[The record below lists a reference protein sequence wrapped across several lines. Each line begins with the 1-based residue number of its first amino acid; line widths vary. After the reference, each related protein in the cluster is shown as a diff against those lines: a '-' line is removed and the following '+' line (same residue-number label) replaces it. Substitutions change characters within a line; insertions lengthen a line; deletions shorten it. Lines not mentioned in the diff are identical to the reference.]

1 MAIVQISKIQVR
13 SGNIADLPQL
23 AVGEFGWAV
32 DEQRLFIGNDP
43 NSIGAAPDNTEI
55 ITGGSTARAAGN
67 TGQIQFN
74 TGGTF
79 DASPNLTWDNPA
91 SIFTVNGISNFNGD
105 VNINGNVD
113 VNGNIVYIDIE
124 KLAVQDPIIELGN
137 GPNNSPLT
145 ANNGFDRG
153 LLLHNYTTQ
162 PVDAFMGWDTANGQF
177 EFGSNVTIVN
187 DVITVNQFGNVKAD
201 TFLGNV
207 DGVDATLSGNV
218 RGKGMIA
225 MNGIFLNSTIIAE
238 QYTVPTGYNAMSV
251 GPIEVVPGGGIILTS
266 GRWVVM

>member
-43 NSIGAAPDNTEI
+43 NTIGALPDNTEI
-55 ITGGSTARAAGN
+55 ITAATAARAAGN

-74 TGGTF
+74 TDGDF
-79 DASPNLTWDNPA
+79 DASANLTWNNTTA
-91 SIFTVNGISNFNGD
+91 VFTVNGTSYFEGN
-105 VNINGNVD
+105 VVINGNVD
-113 VNGNIVYIDIE
+113 LNGNIIYIDIE
-124 KLAVQDPIIELGN
+124 RLAVQDPIIEVGN
-137 GPNNSPLT
+137 GPNNTPLT

-177 EFGSNVTIVN
+177 EFASNVSIFDDVVTVN
-187 DVITVNQFGNVKAD
+187 DYGNVKVD
-201 TFLGNV
+201 TLLGNV
-207 DGVDATLSGNV
+207 EGVNATMSGNV
-218 RGKGMIA
+218 QGLGMIS
-225 MNGIFLNSTIIAE
+225 MSGLFLNASVIDAPYE
-238 QYTVPTGYNAMSV
+238 VPTGYNAMSA
-251 GPIEVVPGGGIILTS
+251 GAIEIVPGGSVTVID
-266 GRWVVM
+266 GRWVVV